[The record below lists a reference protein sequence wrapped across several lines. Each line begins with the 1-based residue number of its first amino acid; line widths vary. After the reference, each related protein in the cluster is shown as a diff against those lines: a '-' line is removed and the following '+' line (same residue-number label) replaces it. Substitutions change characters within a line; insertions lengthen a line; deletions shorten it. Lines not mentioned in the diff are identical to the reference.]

1 MFLLTSPRKKS
12 EVLVTSG
19 LLTLSNM
26 RVVRRRR
33 LEVVFAAMLAH
44 DWLSDLMR
52 RAQVKDEMMFGFD
65 LLVAELADELQAQNH
80 RTRVMGVCHT
90 D

>member
-1 MFLLTSPRKKS
+1 
-12 EVLVTSG
+12 
-19 LLTLSNM
+19 M
-26 RVVRRRR
+26 RIVRRRR
-33 LEVVFAAMLAH
+33 LEVVFATVLAH

-65 LLVAELADELQAQNH
+65 GLAAELADELQAQN
-80 RTRVMGVCHT
+80 TCF